1 MKEVC
6 VWSVVVA
13 LSMSVVGTPAG
24 GCVVL
29 MVMGVVMRVV
39 VGDGCGLVNDV
50 VVVVV
55 AAIDVV
61 AVVSA
66 AVVGV
71 GVVVDLI
78 ISHEV
83 RWVVGCLLGV
93 VVGIVSAVI
102 IVRLVLVLVV
112 IV

>member
-50 VVVVV
+50 VV
-55 AAIDVV
+55 IVV

-83 RWVVGCLLGV
+83 R
-93 VVGIVSAVI
+93 
-102 IVRLVLVLVV
+102 
-112 IV
+112 